1 MAATIISSKFQIL
14 LPKEVRK
21 KLYLMSKDDLA
32 LRRPNLQPV
41 PDTVIED
48 RR

>member
-1 MAATIISSKFQIL
+1 MEVVFLCLSK
-14 LPKEVRK
+14 E
-21 KLYLMSKDDLA
+21 DLA

-41 PDTVIED
+41 PNTVIED